1 MKYKEKLLQGILVK
15 RYKRFFADIKF
26 KNQIITAHCPNSGS
40 MMGLIEKGNIVW
52 FSKSNNPK
60 RKLKYTLELI
70 KVKKNLVGINTLIS
84 NKIVLEALKSKK
96 IKNLIPFNEIKTESK
111 FSKNTRFDFLLFN
124 EKTKCYLE
132 VKNVTLVR
140 NEKVA
145 EFPDAITSRGTKHL
159 NELINAKKYGY
170 KSYILYLIQRENCKN
185 FKIAN
190 DIDKNYKIAFN
201 KAIKAGVK
209 VLCYDCKISNEEVK
223 LNNQINLIDY
233 EQ

>member
-1 MKYKEKLLQGILVK
+1 MKYKEKLLQGILIK
-15 RYKRFFADIKF
+15 RYKRFFADINF

-70 KVKKNLVGINTLIS
+70 KVKKNLVGINTLIT
-84 NKIVLEALKSKK
+84 NKLVLEALKSKK
-96 IKNLIPFNEIKTESK
+96 IENLIPFNKIKTESK

-124 EKTKCYLE
+124 GKTKCYLE

-140 NEKVA
+140 NENVA
-145 EFPDAITSRGTKHL
+145 EFPDAVTSRGTKHL
-159 NELINAKKYGY
+159 NELINAKKCGY
-170 KSYILYLIQRENCKN
+170 QSYILYLIQREDCKN
-185 FKIAN
+185 FKIAD
-190 DIDKNYKIAFN
+190 DIDKDYKIAFN

-209 VLCYDCKISNEEVK
+209 MLCYDCKISNEEVK